1 MIGLSE
7 LTAVGELEELD
18 AVFGTCGVSE
28 LSSDNFLNFGFLPGF
43 FFVPCS
49 GGSGCCCLTCCCS
62 DGDKFC
68 GGICCWI
75 EDGIVLPA
83 AEYKG

>member
-1 MIGLSE
+1 MIGLPE

-43 FFVPCS
+43 SLF
-49 GGSGCCCLTCCCS
+49 L
-62 DGDKFC
+62 
-68 GGICCWI
+68 
-75 EDGIVLPA
+75 VLA
-83 AEYKG
+83 AVAVVA